1 MRDSSGSFII
11 PINVT
16 DKEEP
21 YFNQSASRLTETAV
35 PGTAV
40 VLSCEVRNLGRY
52 KVCTYLT
59 QLSHHHLYQLGQ
71 STVILVRGIRNRF
84 F

>member
-1 MRDSSGSFII
+1 MCNGFIWILHI

-21 YFNQSASRLTETAV
+21 YFNQTASRLTETAV

-40 VLSCEVRNLGRY
+40 VLSCEVQNLGRY
-52 KVCTYLT
+52 KVCTLRKLAHAIY
-59 QLSHHHLYQLGQ
+59 SD
-71 STVILVRGIRNRF
+71 F
-84 F
+84 